1 MRYLAALDY
10 LHLDNGMFLTSLAQA
25 ISKQK
30 NVQPIIIHSDS
41 EYTERVI
48 QTGVMRE
55 DAKIRSIKDL
65 NHRLIA
71 LLADEGISAIGINGY
86 QRELITIQ
94 NNTLKLDQA
103 YFNTLPKEPVLV
115 ISSLVL
121 DSSTGGIIPLSLP
134 TITGFLFDAISA
146 DELFIFSQSE
156 ADEIMETEDI
166 PSQISASKLNSTFW
180 ENKIPAEFHQFAQ
193 PMRFTTAQKFHKIP
207 DLSSTMLIS
216 P

>member
-10 LHLDNGMFLTSLAQA
+10 QHLDNGMFLTSLAQA
-25 ISKQK
+25 ISKQE
-30 NVQPIIIHSDS
+30 NVQPIIIHGDS

-86 QRELITIQ
+86 QRELITIKE
-94 NNTLKLDQA
+94 NALHLDQS
-103 YFNTLPKEPVLV
+103 YFESLPKEPVLV

-121 DSSTGGIIPLSLP
+121 NSSTHDIMPLSLP
-134 TITGFLFDAISA
+134 TMAAFLYDAMSA
-146 DELFIFSQSE
+146 EELFIFSRSE
-156 ADEIMETEDI
+156 TDEIMETEEI
-166 PSQISASKLNSTFW
+166 PAQISASNLESTFW
-180 ENKIPAEFHQFAQ
+180 DDKIPAEFHQFAQ